1 MKVTIDQD
9 AIQYILEN
17 GKYATILYSK
27 KGWCHSGFVD
37 VPVIR
42 LGKPQSNLDDYQ
54 KHDLE
59 KVILY
64 FPKKLETERQEI
76 IVSVAKLFKWRKLTL
91 EGY

>member
-1 MKVTIDQD
+1 
-9 AIQYILEN
+9 
-17 GKYATILYSK
+17 
-27 KGWCHSGFVD
+27 
-37 VPVIR
+37 VIR